1 MLPWGHAA
9 VGYLCYSFIVRVRDR
24 RAPTG
29 PAVLTLAV
37 GTQLPDLIDKPLAW
51 SLGILPSGR
60 SLGHSLLFAVLLTIV
75 VWVVAQRYDRQREVS
90 ALMVGHLLHV
100 LADSTPALIAGN
112 WEELGSLLW
121 PLTPVYQYT
130 GEMDQSIIG
139 FFLELDLTALPLPG
153 VVLSLLAIGV
163 WIFDGR
169 PGIDVIRDRRW

>member
-1 MLPWGHAA
+1 
-9 VGYLCYSFIVRVRDR
+9 
-24 RAPTG
+24 
-29 PAVLTLAV
+29 
-37 GTQLPDLIDKPLAW
+37 
-51 SLGILPSGR
+51 
-60 SLGHSLLFAVLLTIV
+60 VLLTIV

>member
-100 LADSTPALIAGN
+100 LADSTPF
-112 WEELGSLLW
+112 SL
-121 PLTPVYQYT
+121 Q
-130 GEMDQSIIG
+130 
-139 FFLELDLTALPLPG
+139 
-153 VVLSLLAIGV
+153 AIGKNSDRYYGLSRRSTNILV
-163 WIFDGR
+163 RWTRALSDSSSNWI
-169 PGIDVIRDRRW
+169 